1 MTALIAVASPGR
13 LLLSV
18 LLSTLLLAG
27 CASPPPPQTRV
38 ILMPDADGHVGAVSV
53 TSPAGRQAIDQGFAE
68 VTVAG
73 PGQAPTAAQ
82 AVAQPLFEQQH
93 RQVLAAQPSP
103 PKTFILN
110 FLSDSM
116 ELTPQSKALLPE
128 VLETARQRIPTEI
141 SVFGHADGSGAPSYN
156 LDLSGQRARKV
167 AGLLQRLDPKLR
179 INVEFFGDTVPLVP
193 TRPGKSEPRN
203 RRVEILIL

>member
-1 MTALIAVASPGR
+1 MSAVIAASSQGR
-13 LLLSV
+13 LLLGV
-18 LLSTLLLAG
+18 LLSALVLGG
-27 CASPPPPQTRV
+27 CASPPLPQTRV
-38 ILMPDADGHVGAVSV
+38 TLMPDEDGHVGAVSV
-53 TSPAGRQAIDQGFAE
+53 TSSAGRQAIDQGFAE

-73 PGQAPTAAQ
+73 PGQAPIAAQ
-82 AVAQPLFEQQH
+82 SVAQPLFEQQH

-103 PKTFILN
+103 PKTFVLN
-110 FLSDSM
+110 FRSDSM

-128 VLETARQRIPTEI
+128 VLDAARQRMPTEI
-141 SVFGHADGSGAPSYN
+141 SVFGHADASGTPSYN

-193 TRPGKSEPRN
+193 SRPGKSEPRN
-203 RRVEILIL
+203 RRAEVLIL

>member
-1 MTALIAVASPGR
+1 MSVASTVSPAGR
-13 LLLSV
+13 LLLSALLAAL
-18 LLSTLLLAG
+18 LLSG

-38 ILMPDADGHVGAVSV
+38 ILMPDEDGHVGAVSV
-53 TSPAGRQAIDQGFAE
+53 TSSAGRQAIDQGFAE
-68 VTVAG
+68 VTVDR
-73 PGQAPTAAQ
+73 PGQAPTPS
-82 AVAQPLFEQQH
+82 QPVSQPAFEQQN

-110 FLSDSM
+110 FRSDSM

-128 VLETARQRIPTEI
+128 VLEAARQRMPTEI
-141 SVFGHADGSGAPSYN
+141 SVFGHADASGTPAYN
-156 LDLSGQRARKV
+156 LDLSAQRARKV

-193 TRPGKSEPRN
+193 SRPGKFEPRN
-203 RRVEILIL
+203 RRAEILIL